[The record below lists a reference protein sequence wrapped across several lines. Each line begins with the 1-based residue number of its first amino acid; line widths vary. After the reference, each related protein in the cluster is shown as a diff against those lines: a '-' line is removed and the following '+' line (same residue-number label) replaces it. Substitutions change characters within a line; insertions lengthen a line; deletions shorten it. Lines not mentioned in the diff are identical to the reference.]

1 MTAPAPTRPNLPN
14 LNLDELDRLYNNV
27 LVETGKIFKVLAKE
41 GGSSVAELPV
51 ANTSRI
57 QYNVEE
63 FNAAL
68 DEVESEILQAKAAI
82 LRDLNKAREK
92 RNPPPVPVPA
102 PKPASLPAPT
112 APMAPKAPKAPM
124 APMAPMT
131 VGIPAGPSP
140 PQPQPGK
147 PPLNKSVAPIP
158 DMGLDLTASP
168 VAKHSPSPKLVKTN
182 PKNSPRPGAA
192 RPVSAPPKKDS
203 KAPPGQASRLAHAA
217 NAASQA
223 PRPASAAPQAPHQ
236 VHNTKSAVLQGG
248 NLGSGPT
255 APPNQINTSNPPP
268 QQAVPGPQPPQT
280 TQGHQGAFHAPPS
293 ATAKAPAPAPV
304 PGAEALFTNMT
315 FSLAPAPGEAP
326 KQNHQPAANM
336 TNATNPPAPNVSHQA
351 PAPPNAN
358 INNATGNGAGGE
370 DANMSNAEIFDLG
383 SGSMDNME
391 DINYDLGGEGGD
403 NSNFNDLYF
412 SSGGDD
418 TTQNTEFDGSNFY
431 NF

>member
-1 MTAPAPTRPNLPN
+1 M
-14 LNLDELDRLYNNV
+14 
-27 LVETGKIFKVLAKE
+27 KKKV
-41 GGSSVAELPV
+41 
-51 ANTSRI
+51 
-57 QYNVEE
+57 
-63 FNAAL
+63 
-68 DEVESEILQAKAAI
+68 QAKAAI
-82 LRDLNKAREK
+82 LRDLNKVREK
-92 RNPPPVPVPA
+92 RNPLPVPVPT

-112 APMAPKAPKAPM
+112 APMGPKVPKAPM

-140 PQPQPGK
+140 PQSQPGK

-203 KAPPGQASRLAHAA
+203 KVPPGQASRLAHAA
-217 NAASQA
+217 TAASQA
-223 PRPASAAPQAPHQ
+223 PRSASAAPHISHPVQNA
-236 VHNTKSAVLQGG
+236 KSTALHGG
-248 NLGSGPT
+248 NPGSGPT
-255 APPNQINTSNPPP
+255 APPNHISMPNQSPHQATS
-268 QQAVPGPQPPQT
+268 GPQPPQP
-280 TQGHQGAFHAPPS
+280 TQGPQGTFHAPPP
-293 ATAKAPAPAPV
+293 ATAKAPAPVPAPA

-315 FSLAPAPGEAP
+315 FSLAPGPGEAP

-336 TNATNPPAPNVSHQA
+336 TNAAHPPALNMRHQA
-351 PAPPNAN
+351 PVPANAPA
-358 INNATGNGAGGE
+358 NGAAGGGE

-418 TTQNTEFDGSNFY
+418 TTQNTEFDSANYY

>member
-1 MTAPAPTRPNLPN
+1 MTAPAPTRPN

-41 GGSSVAELPV
+41 GGSSVVELPA

-57 QYNVEE
+57 QYNIEE
-63 FNAAL
+63 FNATL
-68 DEVESEILQAKAAI
+68 DEVEFEIVQAKAAI
-82 LRDLNKAREK
+82 LRDLNKVREK

-112 APMAPKAPKAPM
+112 APMAPK

-182 PKNSPRPGAA
+182 PKNSPRPRAA

-203 KAPPGQASRLAHAA
+203 KGLPGQASRLAHAA
-217 NAASQA
+217 TAASQP
-223 PRPASAAPQAPHQ
+223 PRSASAAPQAPHP
-236 VHNTKSAVLQGG
+236 VHNAKSAVLHGG
-248 NLGSGPT
+248 NPGSGPT
-255 APPNQINTSNPPP
+255 APPNHINIPNQPHHQTVS
-268 QQAVPGPQPPQT
+268 GPQPSQP
-280 TQGHQGAFHAPPS
+280 TQGPQGTFHAPPP
-293 ATAKAPAPAPV
+293 ATAKAPAPVPA

-336 TNATNPPAPNVSHQA
+336 TNAPHPPAPNVGQA
-351 PAPPNAN
+351 PVPPNAS
-358 INNATGNGAGGE
+358 TNGGGE

-418 TTQNTEFDGSNFY
+418 TTQNTEFDSSNYY

>member
-1 MTAPAPTRPNLPN
+1 MTAQAPTRPN

-41 GGSSVAELPV
+41 GGSSVAELPAV
-51 ANTSRI
+51 NSSRI
-57 QYNVEE
+57 QYNIEE
-63 FNAAL
+63 FNATL
-68 DEVESEILQAKAAI
+68 DEVEFEIVQAKAAI
-82 LRDLNKAREK
+82 LRDLNKVREK
-92 RNPPPVPVPA
+92 RNPQPGPVPT
-102 PKPASLPAPT
+102 PKPASLPGPT

-140 PQPQPGK
+140 PQTRPGK

-203 KAPPGQASRLAHAA
+203 KVPPGQASRLAHAA
-217 NAASQA
+217 TAASQA
-223 PRPASAAPQAPHQ
+223 PLSASAAPHASHPA
-236 VHNTKSAVLQGG
+236 HNAKSTVLHGG
-248 NLGSGPT
+248 NPGSGPT
-255 APPNQINTSNPPP
+255 APPNHNSMPNQSPHQTTS
-268 QQAVPGPQPPQT
+268 GPQPP
-280 TQGHQGAFHAPPS
+280 P
-293 ATAKAPAPAPV
+293 ATAKAPV

-315 FSLAPAPGEAP
+315 FSLAPAPGEAQ

-336 TNATNPPAPNVSHQA
+336 TNAPNHPPAPNMGHHAAV
-351 PAPPNAN
+351 PPNAP
-358 INNATGNGAGGE
+358 GNGAGGGE

-418 TTQNTEFDGSNFY
+418 TTQNTEFDSSTYY